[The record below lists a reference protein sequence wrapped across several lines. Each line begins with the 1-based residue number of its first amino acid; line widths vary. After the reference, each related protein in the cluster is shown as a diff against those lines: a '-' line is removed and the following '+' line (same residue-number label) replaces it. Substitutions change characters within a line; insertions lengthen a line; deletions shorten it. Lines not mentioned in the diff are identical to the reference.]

1 MKGHF
6 KTALG
11 QVTVILDDVTVGVA
25 AAATSTTAAVPI
37 KVGDLVTVTA
47 ANGTTPAAVAIAST
61 KAAAT
66 HIVALSDMTLEGHI
80 NIKNTRA
87 DEIYSD
93 VVAATAVGETKKVG
107 LYKIIDADDVIT
119 A

>member
-11 QVTVILDDVTVGVA
+11 QVTIILDATVGVA
-25 AAATSTTAAVPI
+25 TAAANGAPAVPI
-37 KVGDLVTVTA
+37 KVGDLVTVTPA
-47 ANGTTPAAVAIAST
+47 SGATPAAVAIAAT

-66 HIVALSDMTLEGHI
+66 HIVALSDMTLEGPI
-80 NIKNTRA
+80 NLKNTRA

-93 VVAATAVGETKKVG
+93 VVAATSSGETKKVG
-107 LYKIIDADDVIT
+107 LYKIIDEDDVIVG
-119 A
+119 